1 MVTWRPVY
9 FLWGAI
15 LLVIAA
21 LCVVGLVEY
30 WRICDLSS
38 RLSAATAE
46 AQRRDFERSG
56 AIVAKDVP
64 APPVPLPLRNQVDA
78 VRRAVPEAKPERSE
92 QLETGWIEAQ
102 GPVLPCVQSS
112 PAAGSP
118 GAVPTRDGGADSASL
133 ASAPDGSGGA
143 LLRPGDRFRI
153 HLVSV
158 DLTTP
163 QGATGTVGE
172 GELLRFDGASLGR
185 GPLDQDASTVTRRQ
199 RPQDAPRWWAV
210 PSLGVTSRARAWAG
224 VAIGRGRWGGVL
236 AGAWKPGDAEV
247 FVGGSARF

>member
-92 QLETGWIEAQ
+92 DVRTVWIDAQ
-102 GPVLPCVQSS
+102 GPVLPCDQS
-112 PAAGSP
+112 PPHAAG
-118 GAVPTRDGGADSASL
+118 GKHDDGTDSAGGTS
-133 ASAPDGSGGA
+133 GNGGA

-172 GELLRFDGASLGR
+172 AELVRFDGASLGR
-185 GPLDQDASTVTRRQ
+185 GPLDQDSSTVWRAQ
-199 RPQDAPRWWAV
+199 RPQERPAWFAV
-210 PSLGVTSRARAWAG
+210 PMAGVTSRARAWAG

-236 AGAWKPGDAEV
+236 GAAWKPGDAEY
-247 FVGGSARF
+247 FGGVAVRW